1 MSCEDLNVANLS
13 DDELFEGV
21 LIGIP
26 EYVAEFDRREVAEN
40 PNIVPRP
47 QNSSFG
53 EHTDS
58 MLLTYQIGEN

>member
-47 QNSSFG
+47 
-53 EHTDS
+53 
-58 MLLTYQIGEN
+58 